1 MDEKYC
7 YPNSDVLRNKYDIRD
22 KKLLERFEGQKI
34 ITKLIGLDINTN
46 KINATYDIKHLVSV
60 HKYLFGDIYD
70 WAGCFRT
77 ENLYKSERVLSGGS
91 AEYAEYKD
99 INTELELLL
108 KEYGELKWSEV
119 EQINNVV
126 TEFLI
131 RLWTIHPF
139 REGNTRTCLT
149 FLWHYLT
156 TKGISFRVELLR
168 KNPMYVRDSLV
179 MANYGE
185 KKYIQKIM
193 NDALEDSGEDNL
205 LVEPFI
211 VSNEEYQIAK
221 SDYETFRAKYD
232 IKKSKD

>member
-108 KEYGELKWSEV
+108 KEYSELKWSEV

-131 RLWTIHPF
+131 RLCTITLF
-139 REGNTRTCLT
+139 YR
-149 FLWHYLT
+149 
-156 TKGISFRVELLR
+156 
-168 KNPMYVRDSLV
+168 
-179 MANYGE
+179 
-185 KKYIQKIM
+185 
-193 NDALEDSGEDNL
+193 
-205 LVEPFI
+205 
-211 VSNEEYQIAK
+211 
-221 SDYETFRAKYD
+221 
-232 IKKSKD
+232 